1 MIKLWKKERWLLVP
15 CPDYDVAAM
24 EAWLEQQAQKGLF
37 LSAENGFFLG
47 FACFEVDQS
56 AVCRRRQE
64 RKDRRLERPHGRV

>member
-24 EAWLEQQAQKGLF
+24 EAWLEQQAQRGLH

-47 FACFEVDQS
+47 FAFFEVGT
-56 AVCRRRQE
+56 
-64 RKDRRLERPHGRV
+64 P

>member
-37 LSAENGFFLG
+37 LSEIGRA
-47 FACFEVDQS
+47 S
-56 AVCRRRQE
+56 CRE
-64 RKDRRLERPHGRV
+64 RV

>member
-37 LSAENGFFLG
+37 LSAEN
-47 FACFEVDQS
+47 
-56 AVCRRRQE
+56 
-64 RKDRRLERPHGRV
+64 RLLSRLCLL

>member
-47 FACFEVDQS
+47 FACFEVGS
-56 AVCRRRQE
+56 PCPRC
-64 RKDRRLERPHGRV
+64 